1 MAREKREPTPIAD
14 ILKAVF
20 HKLEDE
26 KDISKEFIESRWKE
40 FAGEGGFKHS
50 KPLAIRQKT
59 LTVLVDSSGW
69 LQELSMQ
76 KRKILK
82 GLQRT
87 LGKDRIS
94 EIHFKI
100 GEF

>member
-1 MAREKREPTPIAD
+1 MIKS
-14 ILKAVF
+14 VF
-20 HKLEDE
+20 HQLESD
-26 KDISKEFIESRWKE
+26 KDISQEYIQHCWKE
-40 FAGEGGFKHS
+40 LAGDAGFKHS
-50 KPLAIRQKT
+50 KPTNLRAKV
-59 LTVLVDSSGW
+59 LTVRVDSSGW
-69 LQELSMQ
+69 MQELSMR